1 MCDLETPSGLADAFA
16 SPAAAPPVER
26 RTLRA
31 GSVVASFYTS
41 EPEPSQWIAV
51 ATIARLE
58 ADDPRGGTLR
68 LLVGS
73 GDSELTAIEQLS
85 SRLSELSA

>member
-1 MCDLETPSGLADAFA
+1 MTMPEPLAEPATP
-16 SPAAAPPVER
+16 PAER

-51 ATIARLE
+51 ATIARAD
-58 ADDPRGGTLR
+58 ADDATGGDVVR
-68 LLVGS
+68 LLVGA
-73 GDSELTAIEQLS
+73 GDSELTAIEQLT
-85 SRLSELSA
+85 SRLCALDI

>member
-1 MCDLETPSGLADAFA
+1 MAMSEQRAERATP
-16 SPAAAPPVER
+16 PAER

-51 ATIARLE
+51 ATIARTLT
-58 ADDPRGGTLR
+58 DDAAGGDVVR
-68 LLVGS
+68 LLVGA
-73 GDSELTAIEQLS
+73 GDSELTAIEQLT
-85 SRLSELSA
+85 SRLSALDM

>member
-1 MCDLETPSGLADAFA
+1 MAMPEQRAERATP
-16 SPAAAPPVER
+16 PPER

-51 ATIARLE
+51 ATIARS
-58 ADDPRGGTLR
+58 DPDNVAGGDVVR
-68 LLVGS
+68 LLVGA
-73 GDSELTAIEQLS
+73 GDSELTAIEQLT
-85 SRLSELSA
+85 SRLSALDASQTRRLA

>member
-1 MCDLETPSGLADAFA
+1 MLKPEQRAERATP
-16 SPAAAPPVER
+16 PAER

-51 ATIARLE
+51 ATIARTDSDE
-58 ADDPRGGTLR
+58 PAAGDVVR
-68 LLVGS
+68 LLVGA
-73 GDSELTAIEQLS
+73 GDTELTAIEQLT
-85 SRLSELSA
+85 SRLSALDI